1 MIGSILI
8 WLVTSRL
15 GRLVAGVWGVM
26 VILGIAVLKGMSI
39 QKAKEKRQQDK
50 AQKRM
55 ENVKINTDR
64 ESALKRLKKS
74 GHIRKD

>member
-1 MIGSILI
+1 MLGGIFI

-26 VILGIAVLKGMSI
+26 MILGVAVLKGMSI
-39 QKAKEKRQQDK
+39 QKAREKRKQDK
-50 AQKRM
+50 AQKRV
-55 ENVKINTDR
+55 ENVKVNTDR
-64 ESALKRLKKS
+64 KSALKRLKKS